1 MNEDVEGGRPA
12 WNFVQ
17 IKVLLYCFVYVAV
30 IILSSNL
37 DVCSLSSLSEESKM
51 PLYPPTW

>member
-1 MNEDVEGGRPA
+1 M

-17 IKVLLYCFVYVAV
+17 INVLLYCFVYVAV

-51 PLYPPTW
+51 PL